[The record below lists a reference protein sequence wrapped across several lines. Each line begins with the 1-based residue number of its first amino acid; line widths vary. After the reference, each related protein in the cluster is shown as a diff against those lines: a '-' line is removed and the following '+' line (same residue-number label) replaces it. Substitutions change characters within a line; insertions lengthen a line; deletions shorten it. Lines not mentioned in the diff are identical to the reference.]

1 MVPYKSQGLTLIGGG
16 VFSNPQEMI
25 LEELAKAHAEYAQH
39 PASQLREV
47 RLCLYPLGTAEPT
60 EKKLKKLLLDLGYQ
74 PN

>member
-1 MVPYKSQGLTLIGGG
+1 MTLIGGG
-16 VFSNPQEMI
+16 AFSNPQEMI